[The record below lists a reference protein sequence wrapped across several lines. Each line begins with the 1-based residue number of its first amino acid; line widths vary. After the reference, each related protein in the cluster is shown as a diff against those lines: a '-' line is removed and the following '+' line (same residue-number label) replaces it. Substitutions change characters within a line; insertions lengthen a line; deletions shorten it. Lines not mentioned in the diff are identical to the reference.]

1 MLKLTFETKCYIT
14 SQLRT
19 KIKLKAQDWQMCQ
32 SQRIK
37 CILVIMTLITDEFAG
52 SFR

>member
-19 KIKLKAQDWQMCQ
+19 KIKLKARIDKCQ